1 MMLFRIMP
9 GFKTYSDGKNIY
21 SVDMM
26 LAYLNTKGH
35 SVEQFP
41 VDMFIPQLEQKV
53 WGEWSPKTVI
63 EKMDVKKYHENS
75 ERIKKADL
83 SYPIIITGNKTTVT
97 RAHTIVDGYHRI
109 SRAYLEGQKY
119 INAHVFDKLLMDKF
133 IINKDLNFVKV
144 HQHTPVN
151 EILELWT
158 KRFCKQ

>member
-1 MMLFRIMP
+1 MP

-35 SVEQFP
+35 PIEQFP
-41 VDMFIPQLEQKV
+41 VDMFGPQLEQKV

-97 RAHTIVDGYHRI
+97 RTHSIVDGYHRV
-109 SRAYLEGQKY
+109 SKAYLDGKKY
-119 INAHVFDKLLMDKF
+119 INAHVFNKSLMNKF
-133 IINKDLNFVKV
+133 ILNKDMDFVKV
-144 HQHTPVN
+144 HQNTGVN
-151 EILELWT
+151 EVLELWA
-158 KRFCKQ
+158 KQFCK

>member
-1 MMLFRIMP
+1 MP

-35 SVEQFP
+35 PIEQFP
-41 VDMFIPQLEQKV
+41 VDMFGPQLEQKV

-97 RAHTIVDGYHRI
+97 RTLSIVDGYHRV
-109 SRAYLEGQKY
+109 SKAYLDGKKY
-119 INAHVFDKLLMDKF
+119 INAHVFDKSLMNKF
-133 IINKDLNFVKV
+133 ILNKDMDFVKV
-144 HQHTPVN
+144 HQNTGVN
-151 EILELWT
+151 EVLELWA
-158 KRFCKQ
+158 KQFCK